1 MAARTPIPGQFL
13 SKNEDGKPWDQSS
26 AEIKRRHFVLDGHK
40 LKLFGRRGKT
50 YKGHINLLAVEALRP
65 STDATAPPGAFELQV
80 RASSSRSR
88 TCILLPDHSVD
99 DVFMALGNAVPS
111 DATADARWRIHMGS
125 RPAAAAAGP
134 AHEYRMG
141 KTLGTGTFGKV
152 KLAQRVADGEL
163 FAVKCLNRAR
173 IVLASQSGRLA
184 KEIRLLKLLNHPNVI
199 RLHEVLHTNAEI
211 LMVMEYVPG
220 GDLLDVLNTQP
231 RFAEKEVRHI
241 FGQVVCGVAFCH
253 SLGVAHRDLKPE
265 NILIKRSAD
274 DGGGHEIKVAD
285 FGLSTLMPAGEFLK
299 TACGSPHYVAPEI
312 LNFDGEAKYDGRE
325 ADVWSLGVILHV
337 MLCYKL
343 PFEAESTQ
351 LLYARIRA
359 GLPALPPS
367 LTPSAASLLHG
378 MLEVAPERRLSLT
391 QVASHEW
398 LRLQSETP
406 RLSQLVDAVVAHDPG
421 ALEALAAASAV
432 SGPPST
438 RRRGRRRRRR
448 GAAAAGR
455 ACRAFTLTCC
465 RARSSDICPP
475 LAQGLA
481 RGQPP
486 RLHGCGSPRAPRC
499 RHAARL
505 AAVVAARHARRR
517 RPAGGTA
524 REFALPASGP
534 PPAGRSWCTG

>member
-1 MAARTPIPGQFL
+1 M
-13 SKNEDGKPWDQSS
+13 
-26 AEIKRRHFVLDGHK
+26 
-40 LKLFGRRGKT
+40 
-50 YKGHINLLAVEALRP
+50 
-65 STDATAPPGAFELQV
+65 
-80 RASSSRSR
+80 
-88 TCILLPDHSVD
+88 
-99 DVFMALGNAVPS
+99 
-111 DATADARWRIHMGS
+111 
-125 RPAAAAAGP
+125 
-134 AHEYRMG
+134 
-141 KTLGTGTFGKV
+141 
-152 KLAQRVADGEL
+152 
-163 FAVKCLNRAR
+163 
-173 IVLASQSGRLA
+173 LASQSGRLA

-199 RLHEVLHTNAEI
+199 RLRVLHTNAEI

-432 SGPPST
+432 SGT
-438 RRRGRRRRRR
+438 AFDAAAAGGGGGG
-448 GAAAAGR
+448 GAAAAAVR
-455 ACRAFTLTCC
+455 ACAAPSPSTCC
-465 RARSSDICPP
+465 RARSTSDISPP
-475 LAQGLA
+475 S
-481 RGQPP
+481 RGRTRAKPAPPP
-486 RLHGCGSPRAPRC
+486 RLRGCGSRASASMPTRRPPRC
-499 RHAARL
+499 RRRRSPRAAPPGRRAAPCPRNLRSPRPGRRRQRSRGARARVIETQIFQPTCRGNSRPSAAR
-505 AAVVAARHARRR
+505 APARRR
-517 RPAGGTA
+517 
-524 REFALPASGP
+524 S
-534 PPAGRSWCTG
+534 